1 MRKKKLLIL
10 NSFYS
15 PTIIGGA
22 EISTQL
28 LAESLTNYYKVYVL
42 TTGKQRRK
50 IKIDHING
58 VTVYRI
64 PCLNIYW
71 PGNKK
76 DRNIIAKLI
85 WHSFNVYNPIQ
96 KRLLE
101 NIIKSIK
108 PDIIHSQNLMG
119 IGTYIWQIANRYS
132 IPVIHTLRDYTL
144 FQPVSNKYV
153 NKIIEVINKKRSEKV
168 QAVVGISNYILNQHL
183 NKGFFENSFS
193 TSIHNVVKSQ
203 KYPKR
208 IRSEGEPLII
218 GYFGQLE
225 KNKGVELLLRVVS
238 ELDSS
243 VVKKVIICG
252 TGKEES
258 SLKDWIKKD
267 SRIIFKGKIPHE
279 QVQKLMAQIDLTVV
293 PSIWEEPF
301 GRVIIESYAQGTP
314 VIASNVGGIPEVI
327 YKKSYLFSP
336 NKLEELKD
344 KIINFYYL
352 RSEDLQKEIK
362 SLINYSYR
370 FTDNVLQY
378 IEVYEAAL
386 RNKIDSSL

>member
-42 TTGKQRRK
+42 TTGEQRRK
-50 IKIDHING
+50 IKIDYING

-71 PGNKK
+71 PGDKK

-85 WHSFNVYNPIQ
+85 WHSFNIYNPIQ
-96 KRLLE
+96 KKLLE
-101 NIIKSIK
+101 HIIKIIK

-153 NKIIEVINKKRSEKV
+153 NKIIEVINKKRSQKV

-208 IRSEGEPLII
+208 IRVEGEPLTI

-225 KNKGVELLLRVVS
+225 RNKGVELLLKAVS

-258 SLKDWIKKD
+258 SLKDWMKKD
-267 SRIIFKGKIPHE
+267 SRINFKGKISHE
-279 QVQKLMAQIDLTVV
+279 QVQKIMAQIDLTVV

-314 VIASNVGGIPEVI
+314 VIASDVGGIPEVL
-327 YKKSYLFSP
+327 YDKDYLFSK
-336 NKLEELKD
+336 NSLEELKE
-344 KIINFYYL
+344 KIIQYY
-352 RSEDLQKEIK
+352 RFESKKILQEI
-362 SLINYSYR
+362 NRCYSHATR
-370 FTDNVLQY
+370 FTDNVSEY
-378 IEVYEAAL
+378 RRVYEQYL
-386 RNKIDSSL
+386 K